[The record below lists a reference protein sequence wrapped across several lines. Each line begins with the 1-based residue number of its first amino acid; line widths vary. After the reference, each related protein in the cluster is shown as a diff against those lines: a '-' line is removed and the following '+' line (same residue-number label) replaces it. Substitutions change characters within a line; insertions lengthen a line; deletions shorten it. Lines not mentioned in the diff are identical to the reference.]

1 GALDLPCLVFGFV
14 PQQQKNLEGYV
25 GFANLPNQV
34 YRKSVKR
41 GFEFTLMVVDS
52 EIVPRIPTSCP
63 GFPPPAQDSHLLPR
77 IPTSCSG
84 FPPLAQDSHLLLR
97 IPTSCPG
104 FPPLAQDSHLLPRI
118 PISCPGKDSRF
129 TNILKRNE
137 LQVKSRAETFG
148 ESGLGKSTLINSLFL
163 TDLYSAE
170 YPGPSHRIKK
180 TVQACA
186 TFQVHTEEVL
196 GGNSTNGASPA
207 VEQSKVLVK
216 EGGVQLLLTIV
227 DTPGFGD
234 AVDNSNCWQPV
245 IDHID
250 SKFED
255 YLNAES
261 RVNRRQMPDNRVH
274 CCLYFIAPSGHGLK
288 PLDIEFMK
296 RLHEKVNI
304 IPLIA
309 KADTL
314 TPEECQQFKKQ
325 VCVHHMQGDIMREI
339 QEHKIKIYEFPE
351 TDDEEENKLVKKIK
365 DRLPLAVVGSNTI
378 IEVNGKRVRGR
389 QYPWGVAEVENGEH
403 CDFTILRNMLIRTH
417 MQDLKDVTNNVH
429 YENYR
434 SRKLAAVTYNGA
446 DNNKSKG
453 QLTKFETGDGMSP
466 LAQMEEE
473 RREHV
478 AKMKKM
484 EMEMEQ
490 VFEMKVK
497 EKLQKLK
504 DSETELQRRHEQM
517 KKNLEAQHKELEEK
531 RRQFE
536 EEKVSWEA
544 QQRLVEQQKLD
555 ASRTLEKNKKKKIF

>member
-1 GALDLPCLVFGFV
+1 MFIFG
-14 PQQQKNLEGYV
+14 PQQQMNLEGYV

-41 GFEFTLMVVDS
+41 GFEFTLMVV
-52 EIVPRIPTSCP
+52 
-63 GFPPPAQDSHLLPR
+63 
-77 IPTSCSG
+77 
-84 FPPLAQDSHLLLR
+84 
-97 IPTSCPG
+97 
-104 FPPLAQDSHLLPRI
+104 
-118 PISCPGKDSRF
+118 
-129 TNILKRNE
+129 
-137 LQVKSRAETFG
+137 G

-163 TDLYSAE
+163 TDLYSPE

-180 TVQACA
+180 TVQ
-186 TFQVHTEEVL
+186 
-196 GGNSTNGASPA
+196 
-207 VEQSKVLVK
+207 VEQSKVLIK

-234 AVDNSNCWQPV
+234 EVDNSNCWQPV
-245 IDHID
+245 IDYID

-261 RVNRRQMPDNRVH
+261 RVNRRQMPDNRVQ

-309 KADTL
+309 KADTM

-325 VCVHHMQGDIMREI
+325 IMKEI
-339 QEHKIKIYEFPE
+339 QEHKIRIYEFPE
-351 TDDEEENKLVKKIK
+351 TDDEEEMKMIRKIK

-389 QYPWGVAEVENGEH
+389 QYPWGVAEVENAEH
-403 CDFTILRNMLIRTH
+403 CDFNILRNMLIRTH

-434 SRKLAAVTYNGA
+434 SRKLAAVTYNGV
-446 DNNKSKG
+446 DNNKNKG
-453 QLTKFETGDGMSP
+453 QLTK
-466 LAQMEEE
+466 
-473 RREHV
+473 
-478 AKMKKM
+478 KKKM
-484 EMEMEQ
+484 EQEMEQ
-490 VFEMKVK
+490 VFEMKVR
-497 EKLQKLK
+497 EKLQKLR
-504 DSETELQRRHEQM
+504 DSEAELQRRHEQM
-517 KKNLEAQHKELEEK
+517 KKNLEAQHKEIEEK
-531 RRQFE
+531 RRQHE
-536 EEKVSWEA
+536 EEMASWEA
-544 QQRLVEQQKLD
+544 QQRILEQQKLD

>member
-1 GALDLPCLVFGFV
+1 MTKGPKWPPTCFSFVVFCESCLLKPLTVFVFV
-14 PQQQKNLEGYV
+14 LQQQKNLEGYV

-41 GFEFTLMVVDS
+41 GFEFTLMVV
-52 EIVPRIPTSCP
+52 
-63 GFPPPAQDSHLLPR
+63 
-77 IPTSCSG
+77 
-84 FPPLAQDSHLLLR
+84 
-97 IPTSCPG
+97 
-104 FPPLAQDSHLLPRI
+104 
-118 PISCPGKDSRF
+118 
-129 TNILKRNE
+129 
-137 LQVKSRAETFG
+137 G

-163 TDLYSAE
+163 TDLYSPE

-180 TVQACA
+180 TVQ
-186 TFQVHTEEVL
+186 
-196 GGNSTNGASPA
+196 
-207 VEQSKVLVK
+207 VEQSKVLIK

-261 RVNRRQMPDNRVH
+261 RVNRRQMPDSRVH

-325 VCVHHMQGDIMREI
+325 VRVIGYVPSTSLSEHVCVICVPQ
-339 QEHKIKIYEFPE
+339 
-351 TDDEEENKLVKKIK
+351 

-434 SRKLAAVTYNGA
+434 SRKLAAVTYNGV
-446 DNNKSKG
+446 DNNKNKG
-453 QLTKFETGDGMSP
+453 QLTKSP

-478 AKMKKM
+478 TKMKKM

-497 EKLQKLK
+497 EKIQKLK
-504 DSETELQRRHEQM
+504 DSEAELQRRHEQM
-517 KKNLEAQHKELEEK
+517 RKNLEAQHKELEEK
-531 RRQFE
+531 RRQLE

-544 QQRLVEQQKLD
+544 QQRMLEQQKLD
-555 ASRTLEKNKKKKIF
+555 ASRYTHVNKDTPEVC

>member
-1 GALDLPCLVFGFV
+1 
-14 PQQQKNLEGYV
+14 
-25 GFANLPNQV
+25 
-34 YRKSVKR
+34 
-41 GFEFTLMVVDS
+41 MVV
-52 EIVPRIPTSCP
+52 
-63 GFPPPAQDSHLLPR
+63 
-77 IPTSCSG
+77 
-84 FPPLAQDSHLLLR
+84 
-97 IPTSCPG
+97 
-104 FPPLAQDSHLLPRI
+104 
-118 PISCPGKDSRF
+118 
-129 TNILKRNE
+129 
-137 LQVKSRAETFG
+137 G

-163 TDLYSAE
+163 TDLYSGE

-180 TVQACA
+180 TVQ
-186 TFQVHTEEVL
+186 
-196 GGNSTNGASPA
+196 
-207 VEQSKVLVK
+207 VEQSKVLMK

-261 RVNRRQMPDNRVH
+261 RVNRRQMPDSRVH

-325 VCVHHMQGDIMREI
+325 IMREI
-339 QEHKIKIYEFPE
+339 LEHKIKIYEFPE
-351 TDDEEENKLVKKIK
+351 TDDEEENKIVKKIKEEPCVSNALVSKAK

-378 IEVNGKRVRGR
+378 IEANGKKVRGR
-389 QYPWGVAEVENGEH
+389 QYPWGVAEVENGDH
-403 CDFTILRNMLIRTH
+403 CDFTLLRNMLIRTH

-434 SRKLAAVTYNGA
+434 SRKLAAVTCNGI
-446 DNNKSKG
+446 DNNKTKG
-453 QLTKFETGDGMSP
+453 QLTKGDTVEGMSP

-478 AKMKKM
+478 TKMKKM

-497 EKLQKLK
+497 EKIQKLK
-504 DSETELQRRHEQM
+504 DSEAELQRRHEQM
-517 KKNLEAQHKELEEK
+517 KKNLEAQHKELEER

-536 EEKVSWEA
+536 EERSTWET
-544 QQRLVEQQKLD
+544 QQRILEQQKM
-555 ASRTLEKNKKKKIF
+555 TLEKNKKKGKIF

>member
-1 GALDLPCLVFGFV
+1 
-14 PQQQKNLEGYV
+14 
-25 GFANLPNQV
+25 
-34 YRKSVKR
+34 
-41 GFEFTLMVVDS
+41 MVV
-52 EIVPRIPTSCP
+52 
-63 GFPPPAQDSHLLPR
+63 
-77 IPTSCSG
+77 
-84 FPPLAQDSHLLLR
+84 
-97 IPTSCPG
+97 
-104 FPPLAQDSHLLPRI
+104 
-118 PISCPGKDSRF
+118 
-129 TNILKRNE
+129 
-137 LQVKSRAETFG
+137 G

-163 TDLYSAE
+163 TDLYSPE

-180 TVQACA
+180 TVQ
-186 TFQVHTEEVL
+186 
-196 GGNSTNGASPA
+196 
-207 VEQSKVLVK
+207 VEQSKVLIK

-227 DTPGFGD
+227 D
-234 AVDNSNCWQPV
+234 
-245 IDHID
+245 
-250 SKFED
+250 
-255 YLNAES
+255 
-261 RVNRRQMPDNRVH
+261 
-274 CCLYFIAPSGHGLK
+274 
-288 PLDIEFMK
+288 
-296 RLHEKVNI
+296 

-325 VCVHHMQGDIMREI
+325 IMKEI

-434 SRKLAAVTYNGA
+434 SRKLAAVTYNGV
-446 DNNKSKG
+446 DNNKNKG
-453 QLTKFETGDGMSP
+453 QLTKSP

-497 EKLQKLK
+497 EKVQKLK
-504 DSETELQRRHEQM
+504 DSEAELQRRHEQM

-536 EEKVSWEA
+536 DEKANWEA
-544 QQRLVEQQKLD
+544 QQRILEQQNS
-555 ASRTLEKNKKKKIF
+555 SRTLEKNKKKGKIF

>member
-1 GALDLPCLVFGFV
+1 
-14 PQQQKNLEGYV
+14 
-25 GFANLPNQV
+25 
-34 YRKSVKR
+34 
-41 GFEFTLMVVDS
+41 MVV
-52 EIVPRIPTSCP
+52 
-63 GFPPPAQDSHLLPR
+63 
-77 IPTSCSG
+77 
-84 FPPLAQDSHLLLR
+84 
-97 IPTSCPG
+97 
-104 FPPLAQDSHLLPRI
+104 
-118 PISCPGKDSRF
+118 
-129 TNILKRNE
+129 
-137 LQVKSRAETFG
+137 G

-163 TDLYSAE
+163 TDLYSGV

-180 TVQACA
+180 TVQ
-186 TFQVHTEEVL
+186 
-196 GGNSTNGASPA
+196 
-207 VEQSKVLVK
+207 VEQSKVLMK

-245 IDHID
+245 INHID

-261 RVNRRQMPDNRVH
+261 RVNRRQMPDSRVH

-296 RLHEKVNI
+296 RLHEKVSI
-304 IPLIA
+304 IPMIA

-325 VCVHHMQGDIMREI
+325 IMREI
-339 QEHKIKIYEFPE
+339 LEHKIKIYEFPE
-351 TDDEEENKLVKKIK
+351 MDDEEDNKIVKKIK

-378 IEVNGKRVRGR
+378 IEVNGKKVRGR

-403 CDFTILRNMLIRTH
+403 CDFTLLRNMLIRTH

-434 SRKLAAVTYNGA
+434 SRKLAAVTCNGI
-446 DNNKSKG
+446 DNNNRAKG
-453 QLTKFETGDGMSP
+453 QLTKIDTVEGMSP
-466 LAQMEEE
+466 LAQMDEE

-478 AKMKKM
+478 SKMKKM

-497 EKLQKLK
+497 EKIQKLK
-504 DSETELQRRHEQM
+504 ESEAELQRRHEQM
-517 KKNLEAQHKELEEK
+517 KKNLEAQHKELEER

-536 EEKVSWEA
+536 DERVNWET
-544 QQRLVEQQKLD
+544 QQRILEQHKM
-555 ASRTLEKNKKKKIF
+555 TLEKNKKKGKIF

>member
-1 GALDLPCLVFGFV
+1 MSSSEVLAGEAEGNGGIMA
-14 PQQQKNLEGYV
+14 QQKNLEGYV

-41 GFEFTLMVVDS
+41 GFEFTLMVV
-52 EIVPRIPTSCP
+52 
-63 GFPPPAQDSHLLPR
+63 
-77 IPTSCSG
+77 
-84 FPPLAQDSHLLLR
+84 
-97 IPTSCPG
+97 
-104 FPPLAQDSHLLPRI
+104 
-118 PISCPGKDSRF
+118 
-129 TNILKRNE
+129 
-137 LQVKSRAETFG
+137 G

-163 TDLYSAE
+163 TDLYSPD

-180 TVQACA
+180 TVQ
-186 TFQVHTEEVL
+186 
-196 GGNSTNGASPA
+196 
-207 VEQSKVLVK
+207 VEQSQVLIK
-216 EGGVQLLLTIV
+216 EGGVHLLLTIV

-245 IDHID
+245 TDYIDN
-250 SKFED
+250 KFED
-255 YLNAES
+255 FLNSES
-261 RVNRRQMPDNRVH
+261 RVNRRLMPDSRVH

-296 RLHEKVNI
+296 RLHEKVNV

-309 KADTL
+309 KADTM
-314 TPEECQQFKKQ
+314 TPEECLQFKKQ
-325 VCVHHMQGDIMREI
+325 IMKEI
-339 QEHKIKIYEFPE
+339 HEHKIKIYDFPE
-351 TDDEEENKLVKKIK
+351 TDNEEEMKMIRKIK

-389 QYPWGVAEVENGEH
+389 QYPWGVAEVENGDH

-434 SRKLAAVTYNGA
+434 SRKLAAVTYNGV
-446 DNNKSKG
+446 DNNKNKS
-453 QLTKFETGDGMSP
+453 QLTKPDTPDGMSP

-484 EMEMEQ
+484 EQEMEQ
-490 VFEMKVK
+490 VFDMKVK
-497 EKLQKLK
+497 EKIQKLQDSEAELQK
-504 DSETELQRRHEQM
+504 RHEQM
-517 KKNLEAQHKELEEK
+517 KKNLQAQYKELEEK

-536 EEKVSWEA
+536 EEVNTWETH
-544 QQRLVEQQKLD
+544 QRILEQQKLELN
-555 ASRTLEKNKKKKIF
+555 RTIDKGKKKKIF

>member
-1 GALDLPCLVFGFV
+1 MSKLS
-14 PQQQKNLEGYV
+14 QSQQKNLEGYV
-25 GFANLPNQV
+25 GFASLPNQV

-41 GFEFTLMVVDS
+41 GFEFTLMVV
-52 EIVPRIPTSCP
+52 
-63 GFPPPAQDSHLLPR
+63 
-77 IPTSCSG
+77 
-84 FPPLAQDSHLLLR
+84 
-97 IPTSCPG
+97 
-104 FPPLAQDSHLLPRI
+104 
-118 PISCPGKDSRF
+118 
-129 TNILKRNE
+129 
-137 LQVKSRAETFG
+137 G

-180 TVQACA
+180 TVQLSFVSC
-186 TFQVHTEEVL
+186 
-196 GGNSTNGASPA
+196 S
-207 VEQSKVLVK
+207 
-216 EGGVQLLLTIV
+216 
-227 DTPGFGD
+227 
-234 AVDNSNCWQPV
+234 WQPI

-255 YLNAES
+255 YLNSES
-261 RVNRRQMPDNRVH
+261 RVNRRQMPDSRIH

-296 RLHEKVNI
+296 RLHEKVNV

-325 VCVHHMQGDIMREI
+325 IMREI

-365 DRLPLAVVGSNTI
+365 DKLPLAVVGSNTI
-378 IEVNGKRVRGR
+378 IEVNSKRVRGR
-389 QYPWGVAEVENGEH
+389 QYPWGVAEVENSDH
-403 CDFTILRNMLIRTH
+403 CDFTILRDMLIRTH

-434 SRKLAAVTYNGA
+434 SRKLAAVTYNGV
-446 DNNKSKG
+446 DNNRAKG
-453 QLTKFETGDGMSP
+453 QLSTKLDTVEGMSP

-478 AKMKKM
+478 TKMKKM

-497 EKLQKLK
+497 EKVQKLK
-504 DSETELQRRHEQM
+504 DSEAELQRRHEQM

-531 RRQFE
+531 RRVFE
-536 EEKVSWEA
+536 EERANWEA
-544 QQRLVEQQKLD
+544 QQRLEQQKLE
-555 ASRTLEKNKKKKIF
+555 ASRYNDHTHSVFF

>member
-1 GALDLPCLVFGFV
+1 
-14 PQQQKNLEGYV
+14 
-25 GFANLPNQV
+25 
-34 YRKSVKR
+34 
-41 GFEFTLMVVDS
+41 MVV
-52 EIVPRIPTSCP
+52 
-63 GFPPPAQDSHLLPR
+63 
-77 IPTSCSG
+77 
-84 FPPLAQDSHLLLR
+84 
-97 IPTSCPG
+97 
-104 FPPLAQDSHLLPRI
+104 
-118 PISCPGKDSRF
+118 
-129 TNILKRNE
+129 
-137 LQVKSRAETFG
+137 G

-163 TDLYSAE
+163 TELYSTE
-170 YPGPSHRIKK
+170 YPGPSQRIKK
-180 TVQACA
+180 TVQ
-186 TFQVHTEEVL
+186 
-196 GGNSTNGASPA
+196 

-234 AVDNSNCWQPV
+234 AVNNSNCWQPV
-245 IDHID
+245 IDYID

-296 RLHEKVNI
+296 RLHEKVNV

-325 VCVHHMQGDIMREI
+325 TMKEI
-339 QEHKIKIYEFPE
+339 QEHKIKMYEFPE
-351 TDDEEENKLVKKIK
+351 TDDMEEMKMVRRLK

-434 SRKLAAVTYNGA
+434 SRKLAAVTYNN
-446 DNNKSKG
+446 DVENDKNKG
-453 QLTKFETGDGMSP
+453 QLTKPDTAEGMSP

-473 RREHV
+473 RRDHV
-478 AKMKKM
+478 TKMKKM
-484 EMEMEQ
+484 EQEMEQ

-504 DSETELQRRHEQM
+504 DSEAELQRRHEQM

-531 RRQFE
+531 RRQHE
-536 EEKVSWEA
+536 EEKASWEA
-544 QQRLVEQQKLD
+544 EQRILEQQKLD
-555 ASRTLEKNKKKKIF
+555 ASKIMNKKKKIFS

>member
-1 GALDLPCLVFGFV
+1 MFGFCL
-14 PQQQKNLEGYV
+14 QQEKLLEGYV

-41 GFEFTLMVVDS
+41 GFEFTLMVV
-52 EIVPRIPTSCP
+52 
-63 GFPPPAQDSHLLPR
+63 
-77 IPTSCSG
+77 
-84 FPPLAQDSHLLLR
+84 
-97 IPTSCPG
+97 
-104 FPPLAQDSHLLPRI
+104 
-118 PISCPGKDSRF
+118 
-129 TNILKRNE
+129 
-137 LQVKSRAETFG
+137 G

-163 TDLYSAE
+163 TDLYSPE

-180 TVQACA
+180 TV
-186 TFQVHTEEVL
+186 
-196 GGNSTNGASPA
+196 
-207 VEQSKVLVK
+207 
-216 EGGVQLLLTIV
+216 
-227 DTPGFGD
+227 
-234 AVDNSNCWQPV
+234 QPV

-255 YLNAES
+255 YLNSES

-309 KADTL
+309 KADTM

-325 VCVHHMQGDIMREI
+325 IMREI
-339 QEHKIKIYEFPE
+339 TEHKIQIYEFPE
-351 TDDEEENKLVKKIK
+351 TNDEEENKMVKKIK

-378 IEVNGKRVRGR
+378 IVVNEKRVRGR

-434 SRKLAAVTYNGA
+434 SRKLAAVTYNGV
-446 DNNKSKG
+446 DNNKNKG
-453 QLTKFETGDGMSP
+453 PMTKFDTSEGMSP

-478 AKMKKM
+478 TKMEKM

-497 EKLQKLK
+497 EKIQKLK
-504 DSETELQRRHEQM
+504 DSELELQRRHEQM

-531 RRQFE
+531 RRQLE
-536 EEKVSWEA
+536 DEKHNWEA
-544 QQRLVEQQKLD
+544 QQRVLEQQKLD
-555 ASRTLEKNKKKKIF
+555 ASRYSTLLQLT

>member
-1 GALDLPCLVFGFV
+1 QKGQPDLVEEAAGSYFSL
-14 PQQQKNLEGYV
+14 QQQKNLEGYV
-25 GFANLPNQV
+25 GFASLPNQV

-41 GFEFTLMVVDS
+41 GFEFTLMVV
-52 EIVPRIPTSCP
+52 
-63 GFPPPAQDSHLLPR
+63 
-77 IPTSCSG
+77 
-84 FPPLAQDSHLLLR
+84 
-97 IPTSCPG
+97 
-104 FPPLAQDSHLLPRI
+104 
-118 PISCPGKDSRF
+118 
-129 TNILKRNE
+129 
-137 LQVKSRAETFG
+137 G

-180 TVQACA
+180 TVQ
-186 TFQVHTEEVL
+186 
-196 GGNSTNGASPA
+196 
-207 VEQSKVLVK
+207 VEQSKVLIK

-255 YLNAES
+255 YLNSES
-261 RVNRRQMPDNRVH
+261 RVNRRQMPDSRIH

-296 RLHEKVNI
+296 RLHEKVNV
-304 IPLIA
+304 IPMIA

-314 TPEECQQFKKQ
+314 TPRS
-325 VCVHHMQGDIMREI
+325 IMREI

-351 TDDEEENKLVKKIK
+351 TDDEEENRMVKKIK
-365 DRLPLAVVGSNTI
+365 DKLPLAVVGSNTI
-378 IEVNGKRVRGR
+378 IEVSGKRVRGR
-389 QYPWGVAEVENGEH
+389 QYPWGVAEVENGDH
-403 CDFTILRNMLIRTH
+403 CDFTILRDMLIRTH

-434 SRKLAAVTYNGA
+434 SRKLAAVTCNGVE
-446 DNNKSKG
+446 NNRTKA
-453 QLTKFETGDGMSP
+453 QLSTKRDTVEGMSP

-497 EKLQKLK
+497 EKVQKLR
-504 DSETELQRRHEQM
+504 DSEAELQRRHEQM

-531 RRQFE
+531 RRVFE
-536 EEKVSWEA
+536 DERNKWEEL
-544 QQRLVEQQKLD
+544 QRLEQQKVE
-555 ASRTLEKNKKKKIF
+555 ASRL

>member
-1 GALDLPCLVFGFV
+1 MMMLCSYVTF
-14 PQQQKNLEGYV
+14 QQQKNLEGYV
-25 GFANLPNQV
+25 GFASLPNQV

-41 GFEFTLMVVDS
+41 GFEFTLMVV
-52 EIVPRIPTSCP
+52 
-63 GFPPPAQDSHLLPR
+63 
-77 IPTSCSG
+77 
-84 FPPLAQDSHLLLR
+84 
-97 IPTSCPG
+97 
-104 FPPLAQDSHLLPRI
+104 
-118 PISCPGKDSRF
+118 
-129 TNILKRNE
+129 
-137 LQVKSRAETFG
+137 G

-163 TDLYSAE
+163 TDLYSSE
-170 YPGPSHRIKK
+170 YPGPSHRVKK
-180 TVQACA
+180 TVQ
-186 TFQVHTEEVL
+186 
-196 GGNSTNGASPA
+196 

-255 YLNAES
+255 FLNCES
-261 RVNRRQMPDNRVH
+261 RVNRRLMPDSRVQ

-296 RLHEKVNI
+296 RLHEKVNV

-314 TPEECQQFKKQ
+314 TPEECQRFKKQ
-325 VCVHHMQGDIMREI
+325 IMREI
-339 QEHKIKIYEFPE
+339 LEHKIQIYEFPE

-378 IEVNGKRVRGR
+378 IEVNGKRTRGR
-389 QYPWGVAEVENGEH
+389 QYPWGVAEVENGDH
-403 CDFTILRNMLIRTH
+403 CDFTILRDMLIRTH

-434 SRKLAAVTYNGA
+434 SRKLAAVTYNGQ
-446 DNNKSKG
+446 DNNRVKG
-453 QLTKFETGDGMSP
+453 QQSTKHDTGEGMSP

-497 EKLQKLK
+497 EKIQKLK
-504 DSETELQRRHEQM
+504 DSEAELSRRHEQM

-536 EEKVSWEA
+536 DDRANWETNQRLE
-544 QQRLVEQQKLD
+544 QQRLD
-555 ASRTLEKNKKKKIF
+555 ASRTLEKNKKKGKIF

>member
-1 GALDLPCLVFGFV
+1 MPELWMLDILKHDSTISCSHLHLGLNWTFAGILKA
-14 PQQQKNLEGYV
+14 QQKNLEGYV
-25 GFANLPNQV
+25 GFASLPNQV

-41 GFEFTLMVVDS
+41 GFEFTLMVV
-52 EIVPRIPTSCP
+52 
-63 GFPPPAQDSHLLPR
+63 
-77 IPTSCSG
+77 
-84 FPPLAQDSHLLLR
+84 
-97 IPTSCPG
+97 
-104 FPPLAQDSHLLPRI
+104 
-118 PISCPGKDSRF
+118 
-129 TNILKRNE
+129 
-137 LQVKSRAETFG
+137 G

-163 TDLYSAE
+163 TGLYSME
-170 YPGPSHRIKK
+170 HTGPSHRIKK
-180 TVQACA
+180 TVQ
-186 TFQVHTEEVL
+186 VD
-196 GGNSTNGASPA
+196 
-207 VEQSKVLVK
+207 QSKVLMK
-216 EGGVQLLLTIV
+216 EGGVQLLLTMV

-325 VCVHHMQGDIMREI
+325 IMREI

-351 TDDEEENKLVKKIK
+351 TDDDEENKLVKKIK

-378 IEVNGKRVRGR
+378 IEVNGKKVRGR
-389 QYPWGVAEVENGEH
+389 QYPWGVAEVENGDH

-434 SRKLAAVTYNGA
+434 SRKLAAVTCNGM

-453 QLTKFETGDGMSP
+453 QLTKDDSVEGMSP

-497 EKLQKLK
+497 EKVQKLR
-504 DSETELQRRHEQM
+504 DSEAELQRRHEQM
-517 KKNLEAQHKELEEK
+517 KKNLEAQHKELEER

-536 EEKVSWEA
+536 EERAGWDT
-544 QQRLVEQQKLD
+544 QQRLLEQQKLD
-555 ASRTLEKNKKKKIF
+555 ASRTLEKNKKKGKIF

>member
-1 GALDLPCLVFGFV
+1 MSIGERSVTEAAGSVSRMV
-14 PQQQKNLEGYV
+14 AQQKNLEGYV

-41 GFEFTLMVVDS
+41 GFEFTLMVV
-52 EIVPRIPTSCP
+52 
-63 GFPPPAQDSHLLPR
+63 
-77 IPTSCSG
+77 
-84 FPPLAQDSHLLLR
+84 
-97 IPTSCPG
+97 
-104 FPPLAQDSHLLPRI
+104 
-118 PISCPGKDSRF
+118 
-129 TNILKRNE
+129 
-137 LQVKSRAETFG
+137 G

-163 TDLYSAE
+163 TDLYSPE

-180 TVQACA
+180 TVQ
-186 TFQVHTEEVL
+186 
-196 GGNSTNGASPA
+196 
-207 VEQSKVLVK
+207 VEQSKVLIK

-245 IDHID
+245 TDHID

-261 RVNRRQMPDNRVH
+261 RVNRRQMPDSRVH

-325 VCVHHMQGDIMREI
+325 IMREI

-351 TDDEEENKLVKKIK
+351 TDDEEESKLVKKIK

-434 SRKLAAVTYNGA
+434 SRKLAAVTYNGV
-446 DNNKSKG
+446 DNNKNKG
-453 QLTKFETGDGMSP
+453 QLTKSDTVEGMSP

-473 RREHV
+473 RRDHV

-497 EKLQKLK
+497 EKIQKLK
-504 DSETELQRRHEQM
+504 DSEAELQRRHEQM

-536 EEKVSWEA
+536 EEKVNWEA
-544 QQRLVEQQKLD
+544 QQRMLEQQKLD

>member
-1 GALDLPCLVFGFV
+1 MLTGAALDGEAEGNGVIME
-14 PQQQKNLEGYV
+14 QQKNLEGYV

-41 GFEFTLMVVDS
+41 GFEFTLMVV
-52 EIVPRIPTSCP
+52 
-63 GFPPPAQDSHLLPR
+63 
-77 IPTSCSG
+77 
-84 FPPLAQDSHLLLR
+84 
-97 IPTSCPG
+97 
-104 FPPLAQDSHLLPRI
+104 
-118 PISCPGKDSRF
+118 
-129 TNILKRNE
+129 
-137 LQVKSRAETFG
+137 G

-163 TDLYSAE
+163 TDLYSPE
-170 YPGPSHRIKK
+170 YPSPSNRIKK
-180 TVQACA
+180 TVQ
-186 TFQVHTEEVL
+186 
-196 GGNSTNGASPA
+196 

-234 AVDNSNCWQPV
+234 AVDNSSCWQPV
-245 IDHID
+245 IDYID

-261 RVNRRQMPDNRVH
+261 RVNRRQMPDNRVQ

-296 RLHEKVNI
+296 RLHEKVNV

-309 KADTL
+309 KADTM
-314 TPEECQQFKKQ
+314 TPGGVPAVQRQ
-325 VCVHHMQGDIMREI
+325 IMNEI
-339 QEHKIKIYEFPE
+339 HEHKIKIYDFPE
-351 TDDEEENKLVKKIK
+351 TDDEEEMKMIRRIK
-365 DRLPLAVVGSNTI
+365 DRLPLAVIGSNTI
-378 IEVNGKRVRGR
+378 IEVNGKRARGR

-417 MQDLKDVTNNVH
+417 MQDLRDVTNNVH

-434 SRKLAAVTYNGA
+434 SRKLAAVTYNGV
-446 DNNKSKG
+446 DNTKTKV
-453 QLTKFETGDGMSP
+453 QLTKSP

-473 RREHV
+473 RRDHM

-484 EMEMEQ
+484 EQEMEQ

-497 EKLQKLK
+497 EKLQKLR
-504 DSETELQRRHEQM
+504 DSEAELQRRNEQM
-517 KKNLEAQHKELEEK
+517 KTNLENQHKELEEK

-536 EEKVSWEA
+536 EEKVTWEA
-544 QQRLVEQQKLD
+544 QQKILEQKLETINR
-555 ASRTLEKNKKKKIF
+555 ANKGKKKIF

>member
-1 GALDLPCLVFGFV
+1 MDSPLPAMATPPLGRVYRFMSSPCIQPKKQVVVVKETSMVVLPSAVSLEDSDDDEDDKEPRMQCTLLLCSPCASSRSSAPMRSMHGSSAGLIALQP
-14 PQQQKNLEGYV
+14 KNLEGYV

-41 GFEFTLMVVDS
+41 GFEFTLMVV
-52 EIVPRIPTSCP
+52 
-63 GFPPPAQDSHLLPR
+63 
-77 IPTSCSG
+77 
-84 FPPLAQDSHLLLR
+84 
-97 IPTSCPG
+97 
-104 FPPLAQDSHLLPRI
+104 
-118 PISCPGKDSRF
+118 
-129 TNILKRNE
+129 
-137 LQVKSRAETFG
+137 G

-163 TDLYSAE
+163 TDLYSSK
-170 YPGPSHRIKK
+170 YPGPSHRVKK
-180 TVQACA
+180 TVQ
-186 TFQVHTEEVL
+186 
-196 GGNSTNGASPA
+196 

-245 IDHID
+245 TDHID

-255 YLNAES
+255 YLNSES
-261 RVNRRQMPDNRVH
+261 RVNRRQMPDSRIH

-314 TPEECQQFKKQ
+314 TPEECQAFKKQ
-325 VCVHHMQGDIMREI
+325 IMSEI

-351 TDDEEENKLVKKIK
+351 TDDEEESKLAKKIK

-378 IEVNGKRVRGR
+378 IEVNEKRVRGR
-389 QYPWGVAEVENGEH
+389 QYPWGVAEVENSEH

-434 SRKLAAVTYNGA
+434 SRKLAAVTYNGV
-446 DNNKSKG
+446 DNNKTRSL
-453 QLTKFETGDGMSP
+453 LTKLDTSDDMSP
-466 LAQMEEE
+466 LDQMEEE
-473 RREHV
+473 KREHV
-478 AKMKKM
+478 TKMKKM
-484 EMEMEQ
+484 ENEMEQ
-490 VFEMKVK
+490 VFDMKVK

-504 DSETELQRRHEQM
+504 DSEAELARRHEQM
-517 KKNLEAQHKELEEK
+517 KRNLEAQHKELEEK
-531 RRQFE
+531 RLQFE
-536 EEKVSWEA
+536 EERNQWEA
-544 QQRLVEQQKLD
+544 TQRLLEQQKQE
-555 ASRTLEKNKKKKIF
+555 ASRTLEKKAKKKIF

>member
-1 GALDLPCLVFGFV
+1 MISRQQGPQSPRKPLVTLRCKGLKSCSAREV
-14 PQQQKNLEGYV
+14 LLLKKARVLARLK
-25 GFANLPNQV
+25 FANEHLD
-34 YRKSVKR
+34 
-41 GFEFTLMVVDS
+41 DS
-52 EIVPRIPTSCP
+52 EVIDWEKVLWSDEMKIELFGINSTRHVWMKRNAAYDPKSTIPT
-63 GFPPPAQDSHLLPR
+63 
-77 IPTSCSG
+77 
-84 FPPLAQDSHLLLR
+84 
-97 IPTSCPG
+97 
-104 FPPLAQDSHLLPRI
+104 
-118 PISCPGKDSRF
+118 
-129 TNILKRNE
+129 
-137 LQVKSRAETFG
+137 VKHGG

-163 TDLYSAE
+163 TDLYAPD

-180 TVQACA
+180 TVQ
-186 TFQVHTEEVL
+186 
-196 GGNSTNGASPA
+196 
-207 VEQSKVLVK
+207 VEQSKVLIK

-245 IDHID
+245 IDYID

-261 RVNRRQMPDNRVH
+261 RVNRRQMPDNRVQ

-325 VCVHHMQGDIMREI
+325 IMKEI

-389 QYPWGVAEVENGEH
+389 QYPWGVAEVENSEH

-434 SRKLAAVTYNGA
+434 SRKLAAVTYNGV
-446 DNNKSKG
+446 DNNKNKG
-453 QLTKFETGDGMSP
+453 QLTK
-466 LAQMEEE
+466 
-473 RREHV
+473 
-478 AKMKKM
+478 
-484 EMEMEQ
+484 
-490 VFEMKVK
+490 
-497 EKLQKLK
+497 
-504 DSETELQRRHEQM
+504 
-517 KKNLEAQHKELEEK
+517 
-531 RRQFE
+531 
-536 EEKVSWEA
+536 
-544 QQRLVEQQKLD
+544 
-555 ASRTLEKNKKKKIF
+555 

>member
-1 GALDLPCLVFGFV
+1 VVQLPKRALKSGACT
-14 PQQQKNLEGYV
+14 NLEAYV

-41 GFEFTLMVVDS
+41 GFEFTLMVV
-52 EIVPRIPTSCP
+52 
-63 GFPPPAQDSHLLPR
+63 
-77 IPTSCSG
+77 
-84 FPPLAQDSHLLLR
+84 
-97 IPTSCPG
+97 
-104 FPPLAQDSHLLPRI
+104 
-118 PISCPGKDSRF
+118 
-129 TNILKRNE
+129 
-137 LQVKSRAETFG
+137 G

-163 TDLYSAE
+163 TDLYSPE
-170 YPGPSHRIKK
+170 YPGPSNRIKK
-180 TVQACA
+180 TVQ
-186 TFQVHTEEVL
+186 
-196 GGNSTNGASPA
+196 
-207 VEQSKVLVK
+207 VEQSKVLIK

-261 RVNRRQMPDNRVH
+261 RVNRRLMPDSRVH

-325 VCVHHMQGDIMREI
+325 IMREI
-339 QEHKIKIYEFPE
+339 QEHKIKMYEFPE
-351 TDDEEENKLVKKIK
+351 TDDEEESKLVKKIK
-365 DRLPLAVVGSNTI
+365 VC
-378 IEVNGKRVRGR
+378 
-389 QYPWGVAEVENGEH
+389 YPWGVAEVENGEH

-446 DNNKSKG
+446 DNNKNKG
-453 QLTKFETGDGMSP
+453 QLTKSP

-478 AKMKKM
+478 TKMKKM

-497 EKLQKLK
+497 EKIQKLK
-504 DSETELQRRHEQM
+504 DSEAELQRRHEQM
-517 KKNLEAQHKELEEK
+517 RKNLEAQHKELEEK
-531 RRQFE
+531 RRQLE

-544 QQRLVEQQKLD
+544 QQRILEQQKLD

>member
-1 GALDLPCLVFGFV
+1 MSVCEGSVTEAAGKVNIMVALASLVEFVCGASEREVKEWQHMGAERGRNCVASAEDCNRLFVGTGAGQLRSCAAAQV
-14 PQQQKNLEGYV
+14 PQRSRAVRSLLSSHKPLIWFSLLFQQQNLEGYV

-41 GFEFTLMVVDS
+41 GFEFTLMVV
-52 EIVPRIPTSCP
+52 
-63 GFPPPAQDSHLLPR
+63 
-77 IPTSCSG
+77 
-84 FPPLAQDSHLLLR
+84 
-97 IPTSCPG
+97 
-104 FPPLAQDSHLLPRI
+104 
-118 PISCPGKDSRF
+118 
-129 TNILKRNE
+129 
-137 LQVKSRAETFG
+137 G

-163 TDLYSAE
+163 TDLYSPE

-180 TVQACA
+180 TVQ
-186 TFQVHTEEVL
+186 
-196 GGNSTNGASPA
+196 

-216 EGGVQLLLTIV
+216 EGGVQLFLTIV

-255 YLNAES
+255 YLNSES

-325 VCVHHMQGDIMREI
+325 IMREI
-339 QEHKIKIYEFPE
+339 QEHQIQIYEFPE
-351 TDDEEENKLVKKIK
+351 TNDEEDNKMVTKIK
-365 DRLPLAVVGSNTI
+365 GRLPMAVVGSNTI

-403 CDFTILRNMLIRTH
+403 CDFTILRNMLVRTH

-434 SRKLAAVTYNGA
+434 SRKLAAVTYNGV

-453 QLTKFETGDGMSP
+453 QLTKFDTVEGMSP

-497 EKLQKLK
+497 EKIQKLK
-504 DSETELQRRHEQM
+504 DSEAELQRRHEQM

-536 EEKVSWEA
+536 DERAGWEA
-544 QQRLVEQQKLD
+544 QQRLLEQQKLD
-555 ASRTLEKNKKKKIF
+555 ASRTLEKNKKKGKIF